1 MITEWAEARIPS
13 TRRKRRLGDGMVRP
27 LRTME
32 FKDPVTGWARLIPGR
47 DQVSVTWWF
56 YRQNPEAFTP
66 ANRGDHATFARHRE
80 SLERRRRLA
89 ERDLRRTGTTRP
101 TTSSRQKRF
110 RLPDHRRERFRLP

>member
-27 LRTME
+27 LRAME

-47 DQVSVTWWF
+47 DQVAITWWF

-66 ANRGDHATFARHRE
+66 VNRGDHATFARHRE
-80 SLERRRRLA
+80 NLERKSERRG
-89 ERDLRRTGTTRP
+89 RTSTR
-101 TTSSRQKRF
+101 TTSSSRFQLREGRRGRF
-110 RLPDHRRERFRLP
+110 RLR